1 MKSRV
6 HIILLSVIIFAV
18 AFGAGFWIS
27 AVRDNAHTENLIENI
42 KPVRENNFDY
52 QFVFPFLRYDFG
64 NAKYYLEDKI
74 LEQKITGYVQNEY
87 DNQKA
92 QSISVYISS
101 LSGNSW
107 AGVNADAQ
115 YHPGSMM
122 KVLIMIAYYRQ
133 DQLDP
138 SILNQNFVYTKT
150 IADQANAI
158 DFNLPSNM
166 IVGKTYGVKDLITN
180 MIENSDNGA
189 ETLLL
194 DNSNQTILNDIYHDL
209 NIEVPSEVPDFT
221 ISAKNYSTFLRI
233 LYNTTYLTDADSE
246 QALSLMSHTTFTSA
260 LVAGIPSNIVVSHK
274 YGERVDT
281 DATGAVTATELHD
294 CGIVYAEN
302 PYTICVMTK
311 GYPDASEADLA
322 SIIKD
327 ISALVYNYENTNNN

>member
-1 MKSRV
+1 MKSKAQAV
-6 HIILLSVIIFAV
+6 WMAVLVFVI
-18 AFGAGFWIS
+18 AFLGGFWMS
-27 AVRDNAHTENLIENI
+27 GLRDNARTENLIENI

-52 QFVFPFLRYDFG
+52 QFIFPLLRYDFG
-64 NAKYYLEDKI
+64 NAKQYLEDKT
-74 LEQKITGYVQNEY
+74 LEQKINDYVQDAY

-92 QSISVYISS
+92 QSISVYVSS

-107 AGVNADAQ
+107 AGVNADTQ

-133 DQLDP
+133 SQLDP
-138 SILNQNFVYTKT
+138 SILDQNFIYTKAT
-150 IADQANAI
+150 ADQVNAV

-166 IVGKTYGVKDLITN
+166 VVGQTYSVKNLMNN

-194 DNSNQTILNDIYHDL
+194 DNSNQTVLNDIYHDL

-221 ISAKNYSTFLRI
+221 ISARNYSTVLRI
-233 LYNTTYLTDADSE
+233 LYNSTYLTDAYSE
-246 QALSLMSHTTFTSA
+246 QALSLMSKTTFKSA
-260 LVAGIPSNIVVSHK
+260 LAAGVPSDVIVSHK

-281 DATGAVTATELHD
+281 DASGTVTATELHD

-302 PYTICVMTK
+302 PYTVCVMTK
-311 GYPDASEADLA
+311 GYPDASESDLA

-327 ISALVYNYENTNNN
+327 ISALVYNYENSK